1 MEGLSGRAASH
12 RSVLSE
18 HRSEDDAREAASVE
32 RSRLQ
37 VIYGEN
43 ASEWRVLV
51 GRDGEVVHQEIPAP
65 QPDSQAIAGPAPSAV
80 TPPADAEPAPAD
92 EDAEGEAAPEPESEP
107 DAPPEP
113 LPEGPVPDWVLAKFE
128 ESIARRGE
136 REETPEPPG

>member
-1 MEGLSGRAASH
+1 MVEGLSGRAASH

-51 GRDGEVVHQEIPAP
+51 VRDGEVVHQEIPAP
-65 QPDSQAIAGPAPSAV
+65 QPDSQAIAGPAPSA
-80 TPPADAEPAPAD
+80 PAPVAPAAVD
-92 EDAEGEAAPEPESEP
+92 EDAEAEGEAESAPEAEP

-113 LPEGPVPDWVLAKFE
+113 LPDGPVPDWVLAKFE